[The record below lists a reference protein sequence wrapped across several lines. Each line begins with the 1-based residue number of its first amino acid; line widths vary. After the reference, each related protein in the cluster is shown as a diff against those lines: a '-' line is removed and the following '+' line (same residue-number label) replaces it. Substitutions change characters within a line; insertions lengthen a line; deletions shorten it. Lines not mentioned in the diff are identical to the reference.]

1 MPLKTIIHLID
12 DATPGGVMRVL
23 DHIRTHP
30 KLSGHMR
37 HEIRQVRRGSLSAPR
52 LHGDLVVSHLAIS
65 WRALPFLMQ
74 LRALNANIPML
85 HVEHSY
91 TAGFVAHNVPSKLR
105 FYTLLRTAYALF
117 DKVAAVSA
125 AQRDWLSARG
135 LVDGARLELLR
146 STVDVMPFLRLSPV
160 KHAPKVIGAIGRLDS
175 QKGFDMLIRAF
186 RSCNR
191 ADLRLEIFGDG
202 AERAALEKLAR
213 GDSRI
218 NFHGYNAD
226 QVAIMAAVDVVA
238 MPSRW
243 EAYGLVALEARAAGR
258 GVLVS
263 GVDGLADHL
272 RDGAQRVDSTTSGW
286 VSALEALD
294 AHALAQ
300 TSHARLRAMRTPDA
314 SIDAWTALIAG
325 MTAPQQTQQAA

>member
-1 MPLKTIIHLID
+1 MPPQTIIHMID
-12 DATPGGVMRVL
+12 DATPGGIMRVL

-30 KLSGHMR
+30 NLSGHLN
-37 HEIRQVRRGSLSAPR
+37 HEIRQIKRGSLSAPR
-52 LHGDLVVSHLAIS
+52 LQGDLIVSHLAIS

-74 LRALNANIPML
+74 LRALNAHIPIL

-91 TAGFVAHNVPSKLR
+91 TAGYVAHNVPSPLR

-117 DKVAAVSA
+117 DKVAAVSD
-125 AQRDWLSARG
+125 AQRDWLAARE
-135 LVDGARLELLR
+135 LVDAAGLELLR
-146 STVDVMPFLRLSPV
+146 STVDVMPFVRLSPV
-160 KHAPKVIGAIGRLDS
+160 KHAPKAVGAIGRLER
-175 QKGFDMLIRAF
+175 QKGFDLLIRAF
-186 RSCNR
+186 RVCNQ

-202 AERAALEKLAR
+202 AERVALEKLAG

-218 NFHGYNAD
+218 TFHGHYAD

-243 EAYGLVALEARAAGR
+243 EACGLVALEARAAGR

-272 RDGAQRVDSTTSGW
+272 HDGAKRVEPTISGW

-294 AHALAQ
+294 AHPLAQ
-300 TSHARLRAMRTPDA
+300 ASHARLRAMRTPDA
-314 SIDAWTALIAG
+314 SIEAWLALIAG
-325 MTAPQQTQQAA
+325 MTAPQQSQRAA